1 VGFLW
6 GRHLDGGL
14 VEVLWGSQ
22 LSIPP
27 PLAGGPD
34 HLQSPNN
41 PLAWAR
47 EQRLEVSDGSQTR

>member
-1 VGFLW
+1 
-6 GRHLDGGL
+6 